1 MTAGEISNPQMPP
14 APGKLSPE
22 EFARDILRV
31 DLWHKQ
37 ADAVGAAGQSSES
50 PLNRATAWVRVS
62 VPAWP
67 CFGFCTL
74 TTRPSC

>member
-37 ADAVGAAGQSSES
+37 ADAVGAAGQSS
-50 PLNRATAWVRVS
+50 NRR
-62 VPAWP
+62 
-67 CFGFCTL
+67 
-74 TTRPSC
+74 